1 MSHFRKETSSP
12 VSWTRRGLRFVD
24 MKEVWRVEFVRL
36 TAMRTS
42 TSKSVERYQEVTRFS
57 RSRLSKMHLHCDS
70 RPHSCMLLA
79 SYRRAALRT
88 EWSHSSLSRKAR
100 RAWQRKRAFRTP
112 NWLKTVITR
121 RIRKRALFRRWCK
134 WHVSVIDRKNVIA
147 KRPARRSA
155 RRGRVQRSVGNE
167 KRMHAQPTGTESA
180 HYYFILRIDLSCC
193 FNVWNRLET
202 LN

>member
-100 RAWQRKRAFRTP
+100 RAWQRKRALRTP

-147 KRPARRSA
+147 KRPERRSA
-155 RRGRVQRSVGNE
+155 ARQSATIGWERKADACTTNGHGKRALLLYPANQSVVL
-167 KRMHAQPTGTESA
+167 
-180 HYYFILRIDLSCC
+180 F
-193 FNVWNRLET
+193 
-202 LN
+202 